1 MPGEES
7 ALPSDLKL
15 ASRVF
20 RIAAIYGVVVLA
32 PLYLAPVPDPWRL
45 THFGFIGVALVF
57 QGVFWV
63 IASDPQRFMPLMPLC
78 IWEKLCF
85 GIPALAFFARGQA
98 DAVSAAFGAIDLF
111 LGALFFLAWRRMRA
125 AT

>member
-1 MPGEES
+1 MQEGES
-7 ALPSDLKL
+7 ALSSETVF

-20 RIAAIYGVVVLA
+20 RWSAIYGVIALVPA
-32 PLYLAPVPDPWRL
+32 YFMPMPDPWHL
-45 THFGFIGVALVF
+45 PYLGFVGLALVF

-111 LGALFFLAWRRMRA
+111 LGALFLLAWRRMRA

>member
-1 MPGEES
+1 MVGARNVSAAAVKLAREFAS
-7 ALPSDLKL
+7 ALASGGFTIVSGL
-15 ASRVF
+15 ARG
-20 RIAAIYGVVVLA
+20 IDGAAHLG
-32 PLYLAPVPDPWRL
+32 
-45 THFGFIGVALVF
+45 ALPATV
-57 QGVFWV
+57 GV
-63 IASDPQRFMPLMPLC
+63 IASDPQRFMPLMQVC

-98 DAVSAAFGAIDLF
+98 DAVRAAFGAVDLF